1 MSAVRLPAVENLRN
15 ADQVHVLAHPIRIRM
30 LEMLREPLSAAAVAR
45 RIGEPRQ
52 KINYHLK
59 ELERAGLVRRTGER
73 RAGNFVESIYQ
84 AVARTFVVS
93 PRVAWG
99 GRRRAKALGA
109 QVSLRTLVALGE
121 RLQRDA
127 AALLDHAAFD
137 GAEIS
142 SASVATDLRFE
153 NEDARA
159 AFMSEYLAVVGPLLK
174 RYGAKQ
180 GAPYRMLLAVYPQPE
195 GEREGV

>member
-1 MSAVRLPAVENLRN
+1 
-15 ADQVHVLAHPIRIRM
+15 
-30 LEMLREPLSAAAVAR
+30 
-45 RIGEPRQ
+45 
-52 KINYHLK
+52 
-59 ELERAGLVRRTGER
+59 
-73 RAGNFVESIYQ
+73 
-84 AVARTFVVS
+84 
-93 PRVAWG
+93 
-99 GRRRAKALGA
+99 
-109 QVSLRTLVALGE
+109 
-121 RLQRDA
+121 LQRDA
-127 AALLDHAAFD
+127 AALLDRAAFD